1 MKGRKYE
8 QKKTKTDILHSCFT
22 DCAAA
27 TMLSFEKA
35 EADVLLRPPRN
46 VKKDRLVNWQLVL
59 QSYGVMGIIQTFA
72 SFAMSFWYLER
83 NGIRFSQLWFAFGKV
98 PVGVDEDYYLNKVN
112 EASSIYFVNLVVM
125 QWFNLMTTR
134 TRRLSIVQHPPLFNK
149 HTQNW
154 YLFPAIIFAL
164 AMAIMWL
171 YIPSLQPVLGTTP
184 VPVEHWFLPFSFGIF
199 IILLDEARKFCVRK
213 WPKGIIARAAW

>member
-1 MKGRKYE
+1 
-8 QKKTKTDILHSCFT
+8 
-22 DCAAA
+22 
-27 TMLSFEKA
+27 MLSYEKA
-35 EADVLLRPPRN
+35 EADVLHRPPRN

-59 QSYGVMGIIQTFA
+59 QSYGIIGVIQTLA

-83 NGIRFSQLWFAFGKV
+83 NGIHFSQLWFAFGKV
-98 PVGVDEDYYLNKVN
+98 PDGVDEDYYVNKIN

-149 HTQNW
+149 RTQNW

-164 AMAIMWL
+164 AMAILWL
-171 YIPSLQPVLGTTP
+171 YIPDLQPVLGTTG
-184 VPVEHWFLPFSFGIF
+184 VPVEHWFLPFAFGIF
-199 IILLDEARKFCVRK
+199 IILLDEARKYCVRT
-213 WPKGIIARAAW
+213 WPQGIIARAAW